1 MRERLVGFVR
11 SASKRWSPPWHY
23 LAFSLA
29 ILAFGVGPGTHAWQE
44 ARLEASRAEA
54 IPAAEF
60 SRIVREFSEEDG
72 FFRSDN
78 FVSNETSY
86 LHVVDRLRELEA
98 AGGAYV
104 GVGPEQNFT
113 YIARIKPS
121 IAFIIDIRRQ
131 AIIQHL
137 MFKAIFPLAENR
149 AEFLSRLFSKP
160 LTGEAAPSGDAPIEQ
175 ILKYFSDAP
184 TTEAAYLANLAAIR
198 KTIQDEFQFP
208 LSGRDQSSLE
218 YVFNNFR
225 EENVNIQYRTGGSNW
240 GSPQWARFPTLKDL
254 ILEPDLHGR
263 LGNFLVAESDYSFVR
278 DLQERNRVIPVVG
291 DFAGPK
297 GLASIGEYLKK
308 NGYTVTAFYTSNVEQ
323 YLFASGSFAAF
334 VDNVR
339 KLPITDRSLFI
350 RSFPNMRDQHPAQIH
365 GHRLTTLLQK
375 MSIFLKDFDLGLY
388 EDYWKLVT
396 THYIAAEQP

>member
-1 MRERLVGFVR
+1 MMRPAVMFRRAL
-11 SASKRWSPPWHY
+11 SARVFPWAH
-23 LAFSLA
+23 LAAALM
-29 ILAFGVGPGTHAWQE
+29 LLGLGVGPATQAWYE
-44 ARLEASRAEA
+44 TRLEAPQTDAL
-54 IPAAEF
+54 PAAEF

-86 LHVVDRLRELEA
+86 LHIVDRLRELEA
-98 AGGAYV
+98 TGGAYV

-113 YIARIKPS
+113 YIARVKPR

-131 AIIQHL
+131 AVIQHL
-137 MFKAIFPLAENR
+137 MFKALFHLADNR

-160 LTGEAAPSGDAPIEQ
+160 LTGENAPGAGAPIEQ
-175 ILKYFSDAP
+175 ILKYFSETP
-184 TTEAAYLANLAAIR
+184 GTEAAYLANLAAIR
-198 KTIQDEFQFP
+198 KTIQEDFQFP

-225 EENVNIQYRTGGSNW
+225 EESVNIQYRTGGSNW

-263 LGNFLVAESDYSFVR
+263 LGNFLVTESDYRFVR

-297 GLASIGEYLKK
+297 GLASIGAYLKK
-308 NGYTVTAFYTSNVEQ
+308 NGYSVTAFYTSNVEQ

-339 KLPITDRSLFI
+339 KLPITDKSLFI
-350 RSFPNMRDQHPAQIH
+350 
-365 GHRLTTLLQK
+365 
-375 MSIFLKDFDLGLY
+375 
-388 EDYWKLVT
+388 
-396 THYIAAEQP
+396 